1 MSTTILICIGVGGG
15 LLALLI
21 LAIVVTCVSNSK
33 SAKSLQENIT
43 KYKNESDHFNDR
55 DPSII
60 LSPDLPEQAEDKTE
74 TIAAAQMQTAQSQ
87 AVQSGA
93 SQTQSSQTQTAQT
106 EKKGPVIEPYTG
118 NIPNFESP
126 KVSPAYAKAQHK
138 KDMLSRQQMGS
149 AQGRRDDFEEF
160 LDEHAYSRRIL
171 NKDILSKLKDLP
183 PDVKAVLLSGLFNRT
198 DD

>member
-21 LAIVVTCVSNSK
+21 LVIVVTCVSNSK

-74 TIAAAQMQTAQSQ
+74 TITAAQM
-87 AVQSGA
+87 
-93 SQTQSSQTQTAQT
+93 QTAQT

-118 NIPNFESP
+118 NIPDFESP